1 MQSMMPV
8 SETSPNE
15 ARPDGYIKHPTPE
28 QLLEVRKHF
37 RRESIGWML
46 CTMDWKSYSTKQIAY
61 ILDASESRVK
71 GVLYD
76 IRKRF
81 GVDIPHKKMPR
92 AWSQTWYRQK
102 RRELGLKENRIIHRD
117 MLKEGT
123 Q

>member
-1 MQSMMPV
+1 MAND
-8 SETSPNE
+8 E
-15 ARPDGYIKHPTPE
+15 GYNKEPTIE

-46 CTMDWKSYSTKQIAY
+46 CTMNWKSYSTKQIAY

-81 GVDIPHKKMPR
+81 GIDIPHKKMPR

-102 RRELGLKENRIIHRD
+102 RRELGINKNRIIHRD
-117 MLKEGT
+117 MLKGGVKDAVNG
-123 Q
+123 